1 MIQEKRLNHEDH
13 LSRQGTKSWRQSEDV
28 TSVSTEAGFAD
39 EVRYEYALTA
49 NMRSG
54 SAFSSAH
61 SPVVQVHSPVVQVHS
76 PVVLSDVRAL
86 RVLIRYNDGMKTDP
100 QAGAYRQHAS
110 KNESL
115 GIVC

>member
-13 LSRQGTKSWRQSEDV
+13 LSRQGTKSWRQSEDA

-39 EVRYEYALTA
+39 EVRYEYPPTA

-61 SPVVQVHSPVVQVHS
+61 SPVVQ
-76 PVVLSDVRAL
+76 SDVRAL
-86 RVLIRYNDGMKTDP
+86 RVLIRYNEGMKTDP
-100 QAGAYRQHAS
+100 QAGACRKHTN
-110 KNESL
+110 KNESV

>member
-13 LSRQGTKSWRQSEDV
+13 LSRQGTKSWRQSEDA

-39 EVRYEYALTA
+39 EVRYEYATTA

-61 SPVVQVHSPVVQVHS
+61 SPVAQ
-76 PVVLSDVRAL
+76 SDVRAL
-86 RVLIRYNDGMKTDP
+86 RVLIRYNEGTRTDP
-100 QAGAYRQHAS
+100 QAGAYRQHTN
-110 KNESL
+110 KNESV

>member
-61 SPVVQVHSPVVQVHS
+61 SPVVQVHSPVV
-76 PVVLSDVRAL
+76 LSDVRAL

-110 KNESL
+110 KNESV

>member
-61 SPVVQVHSPVVQVHS
+61 SPVVQ
-76 PVVLSDVRAL
+76 SDVRAL
-86 RVLIRYNDGMKTDP
+86 RVLIRYNEGMKTDP
-100 QAGAYRQHAS
+100 QAGACRKHTN
-110 KNESL
+110 KNESV

>member
-13 LSRQGTKSWRQSEDV
+13 LSRQGTKSWRQSEDA
-28 TSVSTEAGFAD
+28 TSVSSEAGFAD
-39 EVRYEYALTA
+39 EVRYEYPPIA

-54 SAFSSAH
+54 STFSST
-61 SPVVQVHSPVVQVHS
+61 HSPVVQVHS

-110 KNESL
+110 KNESV

>member
-13 LSRQGTKSWRQSEDV
+13 LSRQGTKSWRQSEDA

-39 EVRYEYALTA
+39 EVRYEYPPTA

-61 SPVVQVHSPVVQVHS
+61 SPVVQVHSPVVQ
-76 PVVLSDVRAL
+76 SDVRAL
-86 RVLIRYNDGMKTDP
+86 RVLIRYNDGTKTDP

>member
-1 MIQEKRLNHEDH
+1 M
-13 LSRQGTKSWRQSEDV
+13 
-28 TSVSTEAGFAD
+28 
-39 EVRYEYALTA
+39 RYEYALTA

-54 SAFSSAH
+54 SAFSSA
-61 SPVVQVHSPVVQVHS
+61 HSPVVQVHS

-110 KNESL
+110 KNESV